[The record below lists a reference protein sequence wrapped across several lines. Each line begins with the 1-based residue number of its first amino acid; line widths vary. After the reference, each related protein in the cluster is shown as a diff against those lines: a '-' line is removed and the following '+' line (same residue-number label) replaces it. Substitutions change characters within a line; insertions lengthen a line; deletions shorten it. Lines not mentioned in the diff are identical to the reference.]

1 MQACHYED
9 AVFINCPFDKEYE
22 PLLRAII
29 FVVCYCGFTPVSAL
43 GEDNAMHNR
52 LDKIVKCIRNC
63 QYSIHDLSRLEMSA
77 NGLPRMNMPFELGLF
92 YGARHF
98 GNKVQQQKNALIFER
113 DKYTYLEFITDLRG
127 VDVKAHHNDAETII
141 CKIRH
146 WLKTATDKASIP
158 DTRRLVKAYYKFVSS
173 MKLFKADAVYDKD
186 DILFNDCCN
195 MVKEMLLETQ
205 LSNRTSQY
213 LYPEHNGNEDTP
225 GMVNDPGTPYIVHYK
240 AGVA

>member
-29 FVVCYCGFTPVSAL
+29 FAVCYCGFIPISAL

-98 GNKVQQQKNALIFER
+98 GNKVQRQKNALIFER

-127 VDVKAHHNDAETII
+127 VDVKAHHNDPETVI
-141 CKIRH
+141 CKVRH
-146 WLKTATDKASIP
+146 WLKTATDRTSIP
-158 DTRRLVKAYYKFVSS
+158 DTRQLIRDYYAFVSS
-173 MKLFKADAVYDKD
+173 MKIFAADSVHDKD
-186 DILFNDCCN
+186 DILFKDCCR
-195 MVKEMLLETQ
+195 MVEKVLFEAQ
-205 LSNRTSQY
+205 ISNK
-213 LYPEHNGNEDTP
+213 GNQSLKQDWDAAAPDT
-225 GMVNDPGTPYIVHYK
+225 VNDPGIPYIVHYK